1 MSVDAVPPVRF
12 ESEAAARCAALLPVG
27 ARVCVG
33 LSGGVDSVALLH
45 VLHGTAAAHG
55 WTLDAIHVHH
65 GLSPNAD
72 AWATF
77 CEDLC
82 AGLGVPLVVRR
93 VDVADRAQLG
103 TEDAARIQR
112 QRCFRE
118 SGSPFVALAHH
129 ADDQAETLLL
139 QLLRGAGP
147 AGLAAMPVRRPF
159 EAGQEF
165 IRPLLEF
172 PRSTILDFA
181 RARGLHWIED
191 ESNDDVRVPRNHL
204 RAAVLPVLEERFPG
218 YRRTL
223 ARAAA
228 DAADA
233 ARLTAV
239 LAEQDLASLRVPDGI
254 EVRGLVALDVVR
266 AANALRFWLA
276 ESGVRPPARERLLEH
291 LRQMSVAARDL
302 RLADLPGDQVLVVR
316 GGVVRVERVLPDQAG
331 PWSVRWNGDARIP
344 LPDGRTLV
352 VDAVTAQ
359 GLSASALAGRSVEI
373 ANRAGGERLR
383 IAANRPHRTLK
394 NLFAE
399 AGIPAWERDHVPLV
413 RVDGRV
419 VWACGVGGEPD
430 FAAGPDEA
438 GWLFR
443 VEP

>member
-159 EAGQEF
+159 AAGQEF

-228 DAADA
+228 NAADA

-316 GGVVRVERVLPDQAG
+316 GGVVRVERVLPDQEG
-331 PWSVRWNGDARIP
+331 PWSVRWNGDARIL

>member
-1 MSVDAVPPVRF
+1 
-12 ESEAAARCAALLPVG
+12 
-27 ARVCVG
+27 
-33 LSGGVDSVALLH
+33 
-45 VLHGTAAAHG
+45 
-55 WTLDAIHVHH
+55 
-65 GLSPNAD
+65 
-72 AWATF
+72 
-77 CEDLC
+77 
-82 AGLGVPLVVRR
+82 VPLAVHR
-93 VDVADRAQLG
+93 VDVTDRARLG

-118 SGSPFVALAHH
+118 SGAPFVALAHH

-147 AGLAAMPVRRPF
+147 AGLAAMPGRRAF
-159 EAGQEF
+159 AAGQEF
-165 IRPLLEF
+165 IRPLLTF
-172 PRSTILDFA
+172 PRSAILEFA
-181 RARGLHWIED
+181 RCRGLRWIED
-191 ESNDDVRVPRNHL
+191 ESNDDARVPRNHL
-204 RAAVLPVLEERFPG
+204 RVAVLPLLEERFPG

-228 DAADA
+228 NAADA
-233 ARLTAV
+233 ATLTAV
-239 LAEQDLASLRVPDGI
+239 LASQDLAPLRVPDGI
-254 EVRGLVALDVVR
+254 DVRGLVALGTVR

-276 ESGVRPPARERLLEH
+276 ESGVRPPARDRLLEH
-291 LRQMSVAARDL
+291 LRQLSVVARDH
-302 RLADLPGDQVLVVR
+302 RLADLPGERVLVVR
-316 GGVVRVERVLPDQAG
+316 GGVLRVERVLPDPGVA
-331 PWSVRWNGDARIP
+331 WSVTWNGESRIA

-352 VDAVTAQ
+352 VESVAGQ
-359 GLSASALAGRSVEI
+359 GLSAAALAGRRVEI

-413 RVDGRV
+413 RVDGCV

-430 FAAGPDEA
+430 FTAGPDDA

>member
-1 MSVDAVPPVRF
+1 MSADAVPPVRF
-12 ESEAAARCAALLPVG
+12 ESEAVARCAALLPDG

-33 LSGGVDSVALLH
+33 LSGGVDSVVLLH
-45 VLHGTAAAHG
+45 VLHGAAAAHH

-82 AGLGVPLVVRR
+82 AGLGVPLAIRR
-93 VDVADRAQLG
+93 VDVTDRAQLG

-118 SGSPFVALAHH
+118 SGAPFVALAHH

-147 AGLAAMPVRRPF
+147 AGLAAMPARRTF
-159 EAGQEF
+159 AAGQEF
-165 IRPLLEF
+165 IRPLLDL

-204 RAAVLPVLEERFPG
+204 RAALLPVLEERFPG

-228 DAADA
+228 NAADA
-233 ARLTAV
+233 ATLTAV
-239 LAEQDLASLRVPDGI
+239 LAEQDLASLRLPDGI
-254 EVRGLVALDVVR
+254 EVRGLVALDAVR

-291 LRQMSVAARDL
+291 LRQMAVAARDL

-316 GGVVRVERVLPDQAG
+316 GGVVRVERVLPDQEG
-331 PWSVRWNGDARIP
+331 PWSVPWNGDARIT

-413 RVDGRV
+413 RVDGHV

-430 FAAGPDEA
+430 FAAGADEA